1 MGDLPNAGM
10 IQKRRTADEIQI
22 TREQQAEPLQM
33 EQRQEAQQ
41 VRQEQRDQGPYAD
54 LLRHYQVL
62 PDEIPVAGGAA
73 PAGELSYKERR
84 RQKAEQ
90 KREMKRNW
98 EQFKEMGK
106 AEYLLDPEAVG
117 EMTLLSTREGREKWA
132 ASKPKHSDLTYGE
145 TARMVRDG
153 DYSNFENLDGVFRN
167 LAAGKALRQMMEEY
181 NIMEIAPE
189 ELCERIKQRG
199 GVTALLDPALR
210 LGLSLAQRGQRYTD
224 MEKERFRKLDEAM
237 STAVMLETLTHQADR
252 QTVAQDIRHKRPK
265 LTADQANAAAG
276 EAMEANAAQQIQ
288 IAKRLLLMHLGN
300 FQRIDKVD
308 EKREAARAWDKP
320 VAVALSHCS
329 RVTLT
334 MPRLRSRSAEDR
346 AQDKRMWKSIF
357 YQRDGS
363 NPARDNSRASSTH
376 SIRRRKVGGKDAKEK
391 KVLFNLIGQRGM
403 NVAVGGLGNA
413 GVSGRTLNNDGSC
426 GHFYSMYKT
435 GDSTHCGAILMGLE
449 SDSAG
454 VTNQMGHT
462 HDIHATAEKASS
474 LGGQR
479 ADEVGKK
486 YGGRVCDLSGLN
498 AGEIAD
504 YMEKLEDAMKYWQ
517 SQPGGLSVGEGAAAM
532 RKLTG
537 SKMTLDAFLK
547 EVDPHLSI
555 AAAVY
560 RNRRGY
566 VPPPA
571 NDKNDEDGLLD

>member
-41 VRQEQRDQGPYAD
+41 VRQEQQAQGPYAD

-84 RQKAEQ
+84 RQKAEL
-90 KREMKRNW
+90 KKNW

-106 AEYLLDPEAVG
+106 ADHLLRPYDVQNLP
-117 EMTLLSTREGREKWA
+117 LFSTREGREKWA
-132 ASKPKHSDLTYGE
+132 ASKSKHSKLTMGE
-145 TARMVRDG
+145 TARMVREG
-153 DYSNFENLDGVFRN
+153 NYSNFENLDGVFRN
-167 LAAGKALRQMMEEY
+167 LAAGQALQELIKNY
-181 NIMEIAPE
+181 DIMNTPAE
-189 ELCERIKQRG
+189 ELCRQIQAKGE
-199 GVTALLDPALR
+199 GVSALLNPTLR
-210 LGLSLAQRGQRYTD
+210 LGLSLAQRSEVYNDELR
-224 MEKERFRKLDEAM
+224 ERFRKLDEAM

-252 QTVAQDIRHKRPK
+252 QTVAEDIRHKQPK

-276 EAMEANAAQQIQ
+276 EAMEANNAQKIQ

-300 FQRIDKVD
+300 LQRVDKDGEDRDVVGN
-308 EKREAARAWDKP
+308 WDKP

-334 MPRLRSRSAEDR
+334 MPRLRSWSAEDR
-346 AQDKRMWKSIF
+346 AQDQRMWKSIF

-363 NPARDNSRASSTH
+363 NPAQDNYRASSTH

-391 KVLFNLIGQRGM
+391 KVLFNLVGQRGM
-403 NVAVGGLGNA
+403 NVAIGGLGNA

-435 GDSTHCGAILMGLE
+435 GGIGHCGAMLMGLE

-479 ADEVGKK
+479 TDEVGKK
-486 YGGRVCDLSGLN
+486 YGGRVCDLSGLS
-498 AGEIAD
+498 AGEIAG

-517 SQPGGLSVGEGAAAM
+517 SQPGGLSAGEGAAAM

-537 SKMTLDAFLK
+537 SKMSMDVFLR
-547 EVDPHLSI
+547 EVEPHLSI
-555 AAAVY
+555 AAAAY
-560 RNRRGY
+560 QNRRGY

-571 NDKNDEDGLLD
+571 NGKNDEDGLLD